1 VSTGWKRFG
10 QFSIAILII
19 VLFGVVGVGIGV
31 ANWMKQDLP
40 SPSSLQ
46 TIAPPVKTLVYD
58 INGKLVHEFYKENRS
73 IVPLRQIPRPMVD
86 AIISIED
93 RRFYTHWGID
103 PVRVMGALV
112 SDIVQR
118 RAAEGAST
126 ITQQLARNLFLTHE
140 KTVTRKIK
148 EAILAIRIE
157 QTYTKDEI
165 LEMYFNQI
173 YFGEG
178 AYGLD
183 AAAKVFFG
191 KQVQQ
196 LTLPECA
203 SCFGAFTPL
212 YLDRG

>member
-1 VSTGWKRFG
+1 VSGWKRFG
-10 QFSIAILII
+10 QVGIALLII

-126 ITQQLARNLFLTHE
+126 ITQQLARNLFLTH
-140 KTVTRKIK
+140 
-148 EAILAIRIE
+148 
-157 QTYTKDEI
+157 
-165 LEMYFNQI
+165 
-173 YFGEG
+173 
-178 AYGLD
+178 
-183 AAAKVFFG
+183 
-191 KQVQQ
+191 
-196 LTLPECA
+196 
-203 SCFGAFTPL
+203 
-212 YLDRG
+212 